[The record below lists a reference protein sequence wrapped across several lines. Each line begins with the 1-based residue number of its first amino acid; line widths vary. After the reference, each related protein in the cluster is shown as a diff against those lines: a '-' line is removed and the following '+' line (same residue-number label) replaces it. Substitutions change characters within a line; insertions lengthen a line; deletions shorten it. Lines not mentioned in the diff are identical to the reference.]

1 MKAFY
6 KVIKSFLV
14 APFVIYL
21 YNLIA
26 VSFDLVIPINFF
38 SIMFVGLFGMSG
50 LITVVLLFVF
60 M

>member
-1 MKAFY
+1 MKTFY

-38 SIMFVGLFGMSG
+38 SIMFVGLLGMPG

>member
-38 SIMFVGLFGMSG
+38 SIMFVGLFGMPG

>member
-1 MKAFY
+1 MKVFY

-38 SIMFVGLFGMSG
+38 SIMFVGLLGMPG